1 MGGRFNRRGWGWI
14 RKLPSGRWQA
24 SYVGPDLRRHNAHT
38 TFGAKIDAEAWVAA
52 ERRLMERD
60 EWTPPAQR
68 RAARRGEE
76 LTVGQYAQ
84 RWIAERDLKFRTRRH
99 YESLLDRHIDPAL
112 GDVALS
118 GLSSQEVRAWHA
130 ALAPG
135 HPTTRA
141 HATARTDS
149 VRAAR
154 PTHRRRLV
162 CNTKRSQSQ

>member
-1 MGGRFNRRGWGWI
+1 
-14 RKLPSGRWQA
+14 
-24 SYVGPDLRRHNAHT
+24 
-38 TFGAKIDAEAWVAA
+38 
-52 ERRLMERD
+52 MERE
-60 EWTPPAQR
+60 EWTLPAQR
-68 RAARRGEE
+68 RAARRGEV

-118 GLSSQEVRAWHA
+118 GLSSQQVRAWHA

-141 HATARTDS
+141 HAYSLLHAIFATAVTDGLIS
-149 VRAAR
+149 SGA
-154 PTHRRRLV
+154 
-162 CNTKRSQSQ
+162 